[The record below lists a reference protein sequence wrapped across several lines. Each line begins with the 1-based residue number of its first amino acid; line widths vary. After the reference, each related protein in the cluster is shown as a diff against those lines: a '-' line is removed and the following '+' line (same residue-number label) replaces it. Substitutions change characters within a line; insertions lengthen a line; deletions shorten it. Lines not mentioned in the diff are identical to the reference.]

1 MIKTGTLVT
10 GVLIAIGTFSTPSFA
25 QSLSQFDIEQQ
36 RLNDIRQRTTDSGV
50 NTINHP
56 LDRPSRDDGYDSN
69 VRDRQLLGI
78 AQQHFN
84 DTAR

>member
-1 MIKTGTLVT
+1 MIKTGTFVA
-10 GVLIAIGTFSTPSFA
+10 GALIAIVTLSTSSFA

-36 RLNDIRQRTTDSGV
+36 RLNDIRQRTTDSGM
-50 NTINHP
+50 NPINHP
-56 LDRPSRDDGYDSN
+56 LDRPSLADGYDAN
-69 VRDRQLLGI
+69 VRDRELLGI